1 MSNNEKMDNRTLIEQ
16 YYRDHRDELLAY
28 VSSRLG
34 GDVCLAEDMV
44 QELFLRLLADERRLI
59 AEETLASLTYTMASN
74 LVADHYRRLFYQRT
88 YVAHVYA
95 VLSSY
100 YDIEPVVYV
109 HDTLRHI
116 ERRLSKLPQA
126 CAEIY
131 RLHLYGGMKV
141 AEISQRLGLDY
152 KAVEYRLGQ
161 ARREVRHLLRRS
173 V

>member
-1 MSNNEKMDNRTLIEQ
+1 MTNRELIEQ

-44 QELFLRLLADERRLI
+44 QEVFLRLLADNHRVI
-59 AEETLASLTYTMASN
+59 AEETLSSLTYTMAAN
-74 LVADHYRRLFYQRT
+74 LLADYYRRLYYQRS
-88 YVAHVYA
+88 YEAHVRA
-95 VLSSY
+95 VLPAD

-116 ERRLSKLPQA
+116 DRRLGKLPQS
-126 CAEIY
+126 CADIY
-131 RLHLYGGMKV
+131 RLHLYDGMKV
-141 AEISQRLGLDY
+141 ADISRHLGLDY

-161 ARREVRHLLRRS
+161 ARKEVRSLLRFTS
-173 V
+173 CS